1 MLSTA
6 FTACQRNKSATSST
20 HRMYEHALTVSE
32 DADDHTPVGFT
43 VPPVGRQLSID
54 VRHFHQHITDHTDNT
69 HTAWPAH
76 LYSIY
81 IYDMLPLRQSSIT
94 IPTTNFQFLVYIAQR
109 AQMRLIPAYQVCVSI
124 TLVNL
129 AILTEH
135 ITSQFDV

>member
-1 MLSTA
+1 MAIRKEVMCAMLSTA

-81 IYDMLPLRQSSIT
+81 IYDMLPLRQSSCEDLLPLRILK
-94 IPTTNFQFLVYIAQR
+94 ILNF
-109 AQMRLIPAYQVCVSI
+109 PK
-124 TLVNL
+124 NL
-129 AILTEH
+129 KW
-135 ITSQFDV
+135 